1 MPMGFVGP
9 LAIGKCR
16 GRPAVPIISDP
27 PIMAGGGPIIMPLR
41 AGGILP
47 LETGGLSG
55 NPIPIPHAGPSMG
68 PKFGNSGPPNAGPGP
83 PG

>member
-27 PIMAGGGPIIMPLR
+27 PIMAGGGPIIMPLW

-47 LETGGLSG
+47 LETGGLPG
-55 NPIPIPHAGPSMG
+55 NPIPIPCAAPSMG